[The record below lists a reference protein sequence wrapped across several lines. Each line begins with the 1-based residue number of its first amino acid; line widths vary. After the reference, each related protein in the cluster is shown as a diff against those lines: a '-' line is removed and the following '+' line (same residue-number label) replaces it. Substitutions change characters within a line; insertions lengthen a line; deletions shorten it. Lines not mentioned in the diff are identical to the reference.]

1 MWFLLVL
8 VVLGRERGVG
18 WNGLGGGWDA
28 AEGEGE
34 RGGGECRG
42 REREIGEKK
51 TYQRRSH
58 Q

>member
-1 MWFLLVL
+1 MGW
-8 VVLGRERGVG
+8 VVGGMQQRGRGKE
-18 WNGLGGGWDA
+18 
-28 AEGEGE
+28 
-34 RGGGECRG
+34 GGGECRG